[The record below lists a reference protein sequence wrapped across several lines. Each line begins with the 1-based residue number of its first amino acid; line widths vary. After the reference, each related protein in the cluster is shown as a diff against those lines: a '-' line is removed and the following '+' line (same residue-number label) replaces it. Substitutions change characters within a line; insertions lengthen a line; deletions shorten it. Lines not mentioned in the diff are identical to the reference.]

1 MSGLERIFNDYNK
14 TIMNKSKKW
23 INIKIQPQ
31 IKLECFYEIMKKYFS
46 SPQSKKITK
55 EINKWLEEF
64 IKDQE
69 NLKKVEKD
77 IKKDDKKR
85 YSLEDI
91 RDFYV

>member
-1 MSGLERIFNDYNK
+1 
-14 TIMNKSKKW
+14 MNKSKKW
-23 INIKIQPQ
+23 RDINIQPKI
-31 IKLECFYEIMKKYFS
+31 KMEYFYEIMKEYFKS
-46 SPQSKKITK
+46 WKSKKTTR
-55 EINKWLEEF
+55 EINKWLEEL

-69 NLKKVEKD
+69 NLKEVEKD